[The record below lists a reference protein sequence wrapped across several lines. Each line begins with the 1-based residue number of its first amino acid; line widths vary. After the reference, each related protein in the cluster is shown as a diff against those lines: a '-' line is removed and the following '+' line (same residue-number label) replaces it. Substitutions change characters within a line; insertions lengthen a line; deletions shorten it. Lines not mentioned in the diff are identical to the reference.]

1 MIGNMFTIVSLPV
14 PHLSLNVYGECEGW
28 GMIKNKLDFN
38 LKKKLAVGSRV
49 RILIT
54 WKKMAK
60 R

>member
-1 MIGNMFTIVSLPV
+1 MFTIVSLPV

-28 GMIKNKLDFN
+28 GMMKNKLDFN